1 MSVRP
6 VQITR
11 LDAAGNIKGEPGA
24 LIWINVSNTTGGGLK
39 VVLNNATSGTGTE
52 IMQVA
57 VPGDDSKFIA
67 FPPGFYFSTGIRC
80 GTLESGLIVTG
91 AYE

>member
-11 LDAAGNIKGEPGA
+11 LDAAGNIKATAGY
-24 LIWINVSNTTGGGLK
+24 LIWINVSNTTGNGLK
-39 VVLNNATSGTGTE
+39 VVLHDDDNGTDDE
-52 IMQVA
+52 VMQVA
-57 VPGDDSKFIA
+57 VPGDDSKFLA